1 MNEAGADQSARD
13 VFRLDND
20 TLAFR
25 FTATLTNRNGS
36 RFERLTSP
44 KRLELWL
51 SANDLMNTS
60 ATATADDLHHAQDL
74 REAIHRIG
82 TAVCENRQASR
93 TDVAIVNTAS
103 ELGSAHLV
111 LQGGRALWK
120 SGGDNPIRDALSIVA
135 ADAVAVLGGEDRD
148 RVKACQGDGCT
159 GLYVD
164 TSRGNNRRW
173 CSMNICGNKAKK
185 SAMTARAD

>member
-1 MNEAGADQSARD
+1 MNEAGADESARD

-44 KRLELWL
+44 HRLELWL
-51 SANDLMNTS
+51 RANDLTNT
-60 ATATADDLHHAQDL
+60 AARATADDLRDAQDL
-74 REAIHRIG
+74 RESIHRIG
-82 TAVCENRQASR
+82 IAVCENRQASR
-93 TDVAIVNTAS
+93 ADVAIVNTAS

-111 LQGGRALWK
+111 LQNGRALWT
-120 SGGDNPIRDALSIVA
+120 STGDNPVRDALSIVA
-135 ADAVAVLGGEDRD
+135 ADAIAVLGGHDRD

>member
-13 VFRLDND
+13 VVRLDND

-44 KRLELWL
+44 QRLELWL
-51 SANDLMNTS
+51 RANDLMTPPQPRQKTTS
-60 ATATADDLHHAQDL
+60 AA
-74 REAIHRIG
+74 RRIY
-82 TAVCENRQASR
+82 VRPF
-93 TDVAIVNTAS
+93 TAS
-103 ELGSAHLV
+103 EPPCARTAVPHAPMSGSSTPHPSSVMPPRFREWPGPLEISRR
-111 LQGGRALWK
+111 Q
-120 SGGDNPIRDALSIVA
+120 SDRDALSIVA
-135 ADAVAVLGGEDRD
+135 ADAIAVLGGADRD

-159 GLYVD
+159 GLYFD

-173 CSMNICGNKAKK
+173 CSMNICGNKA
-185 SAMTARAD
+185 RNPR

>member
-1 MNEAGADQSARD
+1 MNEAGADESARD

-44 KRLELWL
+44 QRVELWL
-51 SANDLMNTS
+51 RANDLMNTAAR
-60 ATATADDLHHAQDL
+60 ATTDDLHDAQDL
-74 REAIHRIG
+74 RESIHRIG

-93 TDVAIVNTAS
+93 ADVAIVNTAS
-103 ELGSAHLV
+103 ELGSAHLT
-111 LQGGRALWK
+111 LYGGRALWK
-120 SGGDNPIRDALSIVA
+120 STGDNPVRDALSIVA
-135 ADAVAVLGGEDRD
+135 ADAIAILGGPDRD

>member
-1 MNEAGADQSARD
+1 

-44 KRLELWL
+44 QRLELWL
-51 SANDLMNTS
+51 RANDLMDAP
-60 ATATADDLHHAQDL
+60 ATATEDDLRGAQDL

-82 TAVCENRQASR
+82 TAVCENRRASR
-93 TDVAIVNTAS
+93 TDVGIVNTAS
-103 ELGSAHLV
+103 ELGDAHLV
-111 LQGGRALWK
+111 LESGRALWK
-120 SGGDNPIRDALSIVA
+120 SAGDNPIRDALSIVA
-135 ADAVAVLGGEDRD
+135 ADAIAVLGGPDHD